1 MEKLIE
7 ISNVTKRFGKTVA
20 LDGISMNIGEGI
32 TGLVGP
38 NGAGKTTLI
47 NIIAGLLT
55 PDSGYIKIVTG
66 KEDFRWDLGVI
77 RDKISLPPEVDV
89 EFFLEKVGE
98 IYNTPKNKV
107 NYIIKNLGLEMVKH
121 KKVGALSLGYKKR
134 VGIAQAVLHDPIMV
148 LADEPFTQLDP
159 LIKVD
164 IRDAIGRLSRD
175 EGTNFFISSH
185 EIADLEMLVDK
196 TFLIDNGKI
205 VREIKK
211 GERTSLLVRC
221 DNANNLREY
230 LIKYGIRGKI
240 EGRQLRVEIK
250 DLKNALKILGNYEG
264 KIYSVNMAS
273 IEGVM
278 KDELENS

>member
-20 LDGISMNIGEGI
+20 LDGISMNIGVGI

-47 NIIAGLLT
+47 NIVAGLLT

-89 EFFLEKVGE
+89 EFFLEKVGG
-98 IYNTPKNKV
+98 IYNTTKKKV
-107 NYIIKNLGLEMVKH
+107 NDVVKNLGLETVKH
-121 KKVGALSLGYKKR
+121 KKIGSLSLGYKKR
-134 VGIAQAVLHDPIMV
+134 VGIAQAVLHEPVIV

-159 LIKVD
+159 IIKID
-164 IRDAIGRLSRD
+164 IRDTIGRLSRD
-175 EGTNFFISSH
+175 EGINFFISSH

-196 TFLIDNGKI
+196 VFLIDNGKI
-205 VREIKK
+205 IREIKK

-221 DNANNLREY
+221 DNIKNLMGY
-230 LIKYGIRGKI
+230 IIKYGIRGKI
-240 EGRQLRVEIK
+240 EGGQLRIEIK
-250 DLKNALKILGNYEG
+250 DLKKALKILGNYEG

>member
-7 ISNVTKRFGKTVA
+7 VSNVTKRFGKTVA

-47 NIIAGLLT
+47 NIVAGLLT

-77 RDKISLPPEVDV
+77 RDKIALPPEVDV

-98 IYNTPKNKV
+98 IYNISKKKV
-107 NYIIKNLGLEMVKH
+107 NDVIKNLGLETVKH
-121 KKVGALSLGYKKR
+121 KKIGALSLGYKKR
-134 VGIAQAVLHDPIMV
+134 VGIAQAVLHEPVIV

-159 LIKVD
+159 IIKMD
-164 IRDAIGRLSRD
+164 IRDTIGRLSHD
-175 EGTNFFISSH
+175 ESINFFISSH
-185 EIADLEMLVDK
+185 EIGDLEMLVDK
-196 TFLIDNGKI
+196 VFLIDNGKI

-211 GERTSLLVRC
+211 GERTSILVRC
-221 DNANNLREY
+221 DNANHLAEY
-230 LIKYGIRGKI
+230 LIKYEIRGKI
-240 EGRQLRVEIK
+240 EGGQLRIEIK
-250 DLKNALKILGNYEG
+250 DLKRALKILGNYEG

>member
-7 ISNVTKRFGKTVA
+7 VSNVTKRFGKTVA

-47 NIIAGLLT
+47 NIVAGLLT

-77 RDKISLPPEVDV
+77 RDKIALPPEVDV

-98 IYNTPKNKV
+98 IYNISKKKV
-107 NYIIKNLGLEMVKH
+107 NDVIKNLGLDTVKH
-121 KKVGALSLGYKKR
+121 KKIGALSLGYKKR
-134 VGIAQAVLHDPIMV
+134 VGIAQAVLHEPVIV

-159 LIKVD
+159 IIKMD
-164 IRDAIGRLSRD
+164 IRDTIGRLSHD
-175 EGTNFFISSH
+175 ESINFFISSH
-185 EIADLEMLVDK
+185 EIGDLEMLVDK
-196 TFLIDNGKI
+196 VFLIDDGKI

-211 GERTSLLVRC
+211 GERTSILVRC
-221 DNANNLREY
+221 DNANHLAEY
-230 LIKYGIRGKI
+230 LIKYEIRGKI
-240 EGRQLRVEIK
+240 EGGQLRIEIK
-250 DLKNALKILGNYEG
+250 DLKRALKILGNYEG